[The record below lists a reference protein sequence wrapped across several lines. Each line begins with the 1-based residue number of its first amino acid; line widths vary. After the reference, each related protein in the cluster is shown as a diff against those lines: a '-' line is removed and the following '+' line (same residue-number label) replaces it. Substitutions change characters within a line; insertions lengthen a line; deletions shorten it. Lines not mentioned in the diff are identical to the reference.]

1 MKAYRAHRL
10 GGPQVL
16 KLEDADEPA
25 PGPQD
30 VVIAVEAVGLQLAD
44 LATLS
49 GDRPPRP
56 KPPFTPGLEVAGRIV
71 ALGEWVGEQ
80 AKGPELGSRVAGFVP
95 WGGLAERVATRWEAC
110 AAIPDALTAAQ
121 AAALPFAYGGALMA
135 LGTKAGLKKG
145 QTVLVL
151 GAGGPLGLAAVAVAK
166 ALGATVVAAANGAAR
181 LAHALEMGAD
191 QIVDAGLVSIASAV
205 EERTGGRGAD
215 VVFDPVGGDVSALA
229 LQALAP
235 AGRYV
240 LAGFASGRPSP
251 LDAGQ
256 IYARGATVLAANTV
270 LSVERDPAAAG
281 KALARAVAW
290 AEKGVFVPRI
300 AAQFTFAEALP
311 AFDYLAGRRGS
322 GATIVTLASS

>member
-10 GGPQVL
+10 GGPQAL

-25 PGPQD
+25 PGPLD
-30 VVIAVEAVGLQLAD
+30 VVIAVEAIGLQLAD

-71 ALGEWVGEQ
+71 ALGEQLGEEAQ
-80 AKGPELGSRVAGFVP
+80 GPELGSRVVGYVP
-95 WGGLAERVATRWEAC
+95 WGGLAERVATRWDAC

-121 AAALPFAYGGALMA
+121 AAALPFAYGGALLA
-135 LGTKAGLKKG
+135 LGTKAALKKG

-151 GAGGPLGLAAVAVAK
+151 GAGGPLGLAAVAVGK
-166 ALGATVVAAANGAAR
+166 ALGATVIAAANGAAR
-181 LAHALEMGAD
+181 LSHALEMGAD
-191 QIVDAGLVSIASAV
+191 QILDAGLVSVATAV
-205 EERTGGRGAD
+205 AEQTAGRGAD

-235 AGRYV
+235 GGRYV

-256 IYARGATVLAANTV
+256 IFARGATVLAANTV
-270 LSVERDPAAAG
+270 LTVERDPAAAG
-281 KALARAVAW
+281 KALARVVAW
-290 AEKGVFVPRI
+290 VEKGVFAPRI
-300 AAQFTFAEALP
+300 AAQFAFADAHH
-311 AFDYLAGRRGS
+311 AFDYLAGRRGT
-322 GATIVTLASS
+322 GATIVTIGSS